1 VKTWISAFVGVGE
14 LDSSVQ
20 YDFKVDL
27 GASLSM
33 ASTNVLS
40 VPVLVFLL
48 GVISVRLKADL
59 RLPDPVYQATAI
71 YLLFAIGLKG
81 GVALR
86 ASEPADVLLPIVV
99 AIALGIVIPIAVFLV
114 LKWVT
119 RLNAIDRGAMAAH
132 YGSTSLVTFTAALV
146 FLDALD
152 VSYEGFMPTLLTV
165 LEIPGIVVGLLL
177 AKRYAS
183 TRSRV
188 EDATSRDQVSRDS
201 VSRDSVSRDWIR
213 EVVLGKSVLILF
225 GGLVIGFL
233 TGVQGYEQVEP
244 FFGGLFT
251 GVLALFLLEMGVLAG
266 RRLSDIRT
274 AGPGLIIFA
283 IVFPVFAGTLG
294 IISGY
299 LAGLSMGGAMILGVL
314 CASASYIAAPAAV
327 RLALPEANPG
337 ITLTS
342 SLGIT
347 FPFNLIVGI
356 PIYYLV
362 AQALESW
369 FL

>member
-1 VKTWISAFVGVGE
+1 MT
-14 LDSSVQ
+14 VQ
-20 YDFKVDL
+20 YHLRMDV
-27 GASLSM
+27 GTSLNM
-33 ASTNVLS
+33 ATSNVLS

-59 RLPDPVYQATAI
+59 RLPDPVYQATSI

-86 ASEPADVLLPIVV
+86 VAEPADVLLPIVV
-99 AIALGIVIPIAVFLV
+99 AIALGIVIPLLVFVV
-114 LKWVT
+114 LKWMT
-119 RLNAIDRGAMAAH
+119 RLDGIDRGAMAAH

-146 FLDALD
+146 FLDSLD

-177 AKRYAS
+177 AKRYS
-183 TRSRV
+183 SSRSQLITV
-188 EDATSRDQVSRDS
+188 SSREWV
-201 VSRDSVSRDWIR
+201 R

-233 TGVQGYEQVEP
+233 TGVQGYAQVEP

-274 AGPGLIIFA
+274 AGAGLIVFA
-283 IVFPVFAGTLG
+283 IIFPVFAGTLG

-337 ITLTS
+337 ITLTT

-347 FPFNLIVGI
+347 FPFNLIIGI
-356 PIYYLV
+356 PVYYVV
-362 AQALESW
+362 AQALEGW